1 MNLLYHYRVRIEH
14 IIDGDTIQA
23 HLDCGMRI
31 YRVERLRL
39 LSVNTPELRARDPAE
54 RLAAIAAKNY
64 TEAWVAD
71 HAAHA
76 SAETGT
82 TADWPLIVRTVKADS
97 FGRWLADVTCGGSHN
112 LNADLLSSG
121 HATPF

>member
-1 MNLLYHYRVRIEH
+1 MNLLYYYRVRVER
-14 IIDGDTIQA
+14 IIDGDTIQCVIDQG
-23 HLDCGMRI
+23 LRM
-31 YRVERLRL
+31 YRGERLRL

-54 RLAAIAAKNY
+54 RLAASAAKNY
-64 TEAWVAD
+64 TAAWVAD
-71 HAAHA
+71 HATHA

-97 FGRWLADVTCGGSHN
+97 FGRWLGDVTCGGSHS